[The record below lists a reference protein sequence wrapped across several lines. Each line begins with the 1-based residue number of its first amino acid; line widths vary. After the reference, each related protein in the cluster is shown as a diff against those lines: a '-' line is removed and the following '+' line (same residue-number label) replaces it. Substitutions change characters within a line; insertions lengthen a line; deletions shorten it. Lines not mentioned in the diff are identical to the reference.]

1 MIGLRK
7 APELETL
14 KQMADRYPNLDP
26 RSVHFALRALVISSE
41 IEAALDRHFAHY
53 GLSHG
58 RFVVLVNLY
67 SAPNHE
73 LLPSA
78 IADLV
83 RVSRATMT
91 TLLTGLERAGL
102 ITRMSRPRTDRRTTP
117 VRLTTKGE
125 ALLRRILPDH
135 YTRLTKMVNH
145 LTRAEQ
151 RTLLQLVEKLHQG
164 LSELHGAHKDKESL

>member
-14 KQMADRYPNLDP
+14 KQMADRYPEFDA
-26 RSVHFALRALVISSE
+26 RSLHFALCALVISSD

-91 TLLTGLERAGL
+91 SLLTGLERAGL
-102 ITRMSRPRTDRRTTP
+102 IKRHSRPSTDRRTSP
-117 VRLTTKGE
+117 VRLTSKGR
-125 ALLRRILPDH
+125 ALLERVLPDH
-135 YTRLTKMVNH
+135 YARLTKMVNH

-151 RTLLQLVEKLHQG
+151 RTLLQLMEKLHQG
-164 LSELHGAHKDKESL
+164 LSELHGTNKETL